1 MKSPEC
7 LTETLLEV
15 LGYRERISDR
25 TNEVIWN
32 SLKDHLLTVDGSWK
46 GECWKEISWG

>member
-7 LTETLLEV
+7 LNETLLEV

-32 SLKDHLLTVDGSWK
+32 SLKDHLLTVDGSWT
-46 GECWKEISWG
+46 GECWEEISWG